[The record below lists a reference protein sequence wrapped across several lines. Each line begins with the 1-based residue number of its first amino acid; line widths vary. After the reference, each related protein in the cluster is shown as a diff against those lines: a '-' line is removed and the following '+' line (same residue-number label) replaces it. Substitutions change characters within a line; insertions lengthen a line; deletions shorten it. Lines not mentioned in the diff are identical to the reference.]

1 MAIIA
6 GTVVKGK
13 QLGRKLGFPTANIE
27 TEINGLPN
35 GVYGVLTAINQ
46 QFYLGVMNIGVKP
59 TIGPNLK
66 KTIEI
71 FLIHFDREIYGEHM
85 ECSILFKIRDE
96 RRFYSL
102 ESLKEQIKKDISYA
116 SKRFERMGIAS
127 QNKESLLSHPELN
140 LPDLSFYK
148 KCNSL
153 YGINRGVYNVI
164 DNWFFDYGI
173 TQVAYRR
180 IYILSF
186 LSFLQ
191 AENENPPGKCVKFG
205 PGGLAFQLSRF
216 ITAYIEETG
225 DLVMLKADR

>member
-35 GVYGVLTAINQ
+35 GVYGVLAAINQ

-71 FLIHFDREIYGEHM
+71 FLIHFDREIYGEHT

-164 DNWFFDYGI
+164 DNWFFEYGI

-191 AENENPPGKCVKFG
+191 AENENPPSKCVKFG
-205 PGGLAFQLSRF
+205 PGGLAFKLSRF
-216 ITAYIEETG
+216 IAAYIEETG